1 MAETEKDMNAEGS
14 AENKENA
21 AEQKEE
27 KESAAAETAKPEVS
41 APETAAPKA
50 EPPHVEAAAAPVKKA
65 KKPFPWKPVLKVCG
79 VAVLSIGCG
88 FGGGYLAGKQSAQ
101 SAITSAQ
108 SELQSD
114 MGGMMKGGDSG
125 SSDFSNKQMPN
136 GGGSTASTAHTGAA
150 LGLYVQTDSSN
161 QVVIAGFSDNSNAE
175 SAGLATGDVIT
186 ALDSTAISSYD
197 EISTFLADKSAGDSV
212 KVTVTRDGKTVT
224 ATITLVEKSGMSSSS
239 QNSSGS
245 SSGSSDN
252 SMPSMGKPDTQSG
265 STAQSSAA
273 PDSSS
278 SSLQG

>member
-27 KESAAAETAKPEVS
+27 KEPAAETAKPEVS

-108 SELQSD
+108 SEMQSD

-136 GGGSTASTAHTGAA
+136 GGGSTASTAQTGAA

>member
-136 GGGSTASTAHTGAA
+136 GGGSTASTAQTGAA

-212 KVTVTRDGKTVT
+212 KVTVTRDGKTVA
-224 ATITLVEKSGMSSSS
+224 ATITLVEKSGMSSS

>member
-1 MAETEKDMNAEGS
+1 MAEIENDKNAEES
-14 AENKENA
+14 AEKKENA
-21 AEQKEE
+21 SEQQEE
-27 KESAAAETAKPEVS
+27 KEAAAAETAKPEVS

-50 EPPHVEAAAAPVKKA
+50 EPLHVEAAAAPVKKT
-65 KKPFPWKPVLKVCG
+65 KKPFPWTVVLKVCG
-79 VAVLSIGCG
+79 VAALSIRCG
-88 FGGGYLAGKQSAQ
+88 FGGGYLAGKQSAE

-108 SELQSD
+108 SELQSG

-136 GGGSTASTAHTGAA
+136 GGGSTASTTQTGAA

-175 SAGLATGDVIT
+175 SAGLAAGDVIT
-186 ALDSTAISSYD
+186 ALDSTTISSYD
-197 EISTFLADKSAGDSV
+197 EISAFLANKSAGDSV

-224 ATITLVEKSGMSSSS
+224 AEITLVEKSGMSSSS

-252 SMPSMGKPDTQSG
+252 SMPSMGRPDAQSG
-265 STAQSSAA
+265 STAQSSSS
-273 PDSSS
+273 PD